1 MIFLYKKKN
10 KLIVSNFPNL
20 EKKLYG
26 SFFMDGVQ
34 LSQGYRA
41 TTRRQFTFYHS
52 VLGSSWYPTDR
63 PRKDERLSWP
73 CWSHQVL
80 NPRPPLDWEFIALTT
95 GCCFRLFHGCH
106 YNIPL
111 ILEYVISAGMFT
123 TEILLGKGTI
133 N

>member
-41 TTRRQFTFYHS
+41 TTRKHFTFY
-52 VLGSSWYPTDR
+52 
-63 PRKDERLSWP
+63 
-73 CWSHQVL
+73 
-80 NPRPPLDWEFIALTT
+80 
-95 GCCFRLFHGCH
+95 
-106 YNIPL
+106 
-111 ILEYVISAGMFT
+111 
-123 TEILLGKGTI
+123 
-133 N
+133 